1 MISSSAKED
10 SVRRRI
16 EALGSTL
23 SLPTVRKALGV
34 LEGEH
39 SSTRRG
45 GSDDP
50 MDVRVY
56 EPGDEARLI
65 DWKSSARMGRPMVTS
80 HARSATSRVWL
91 LCDVGREMTASC
103 GRGGETAWQ
112 VAANGLRM
120 FAALSLRRSDD
131 VSLVFGDSRHIT
143 RLPFHGGFAQF
154 ERTLDTA
161 LDRDWS
167 HGRNIDAMLDYA
179 RRIRDREALIVIA
192 TDELALGARHVKSIA
207 ALASTHPVVLISVS
221 VANPFKP
228 EGASRNLYD
237 GVSGRRIPS
246 LLRTTRTAREVDMH
260 RRYVAAA
267 LDQELS
273 RRGSWV
279 VRAASS
285 DMMFDAFVR
294 LVSRSLS
301 RSIRNQLR
309 VSPAVGISAAGMSLE
324 VGR

>member
-1 MISSSAKED
+1 MIRSRAKDD

-16 EALGSTL
+16 EALGSSL

-91 LCDVGREMTASC
+91 LCDVGREMTAGC
-103 GRGGETAWQ
+103 ARGDETAWQ

-120 FAALSLRRSDD
+120 FAALSLRRSDE
-131 VSLVFGDSRHIT
+131 VSLVFGDAKSIT

-154 ERTLDTA
+154 ERTLDAA

-167 HGRNIDAMLDYA
+167 HGRNIDALLDYA
-179 RRIRDREALIVIA
+179 RRIRDRQALIVIA
-192 TDELALGARHVKSIA
+192 TDELAFGKRHIQAMA
-207 ALASTHPVVLISVS
+207 ALAATHPVVLISVS
-221 VANPFKP
+221 LANPFDP
-228 EGASRNLYD
+228 AGAARGLYD
-237 GVSGRRIPS
+237 GSTGRRVPAM
-246 LLRTTRTAREVDMH
+246 LRSARAAEDVDLH

-267 LDQELS
+267 LDHELS

-285 DMMFDAFVR
+285 DMMFDSFVR

-309 VSPAVGISAAGMSLE
+309 VSPTLGAAME